1 MSNRPSRFSNDQ
13 DYALLHS
20 TGTSQPLPAVATES
34 ESDSDD
40 PTNMSVRSA
49 EANCLLDE
57 TAMDVKHLMSLCE
70 EELDQA
76 LRQVQ
81 EEGSELARQ
90 PASTPHRVDAHT
102 HFSPVSDTQPT
113 LRDLEFLDHEADRF
127 VRQQVGARYGF
138 EGGLDRP
145 IPWDYDRIS
154 DYHLAILRHDL
165 IATRQAA
172 YAYNTQS
179 AHFQHWKT

>member
-1 MSNRPSRFSNDQ
+1 M
-13 DYALLHS
+13 
-20 TGTSQPLPAVATES
+20 
-34 ESDSDD
+34 
-40 PTNMSVRSA
+40 
-49 EANCLLDE
+49 
-57 TAMDVKHLMSLCE
+57 
-70 EELDQA
+70 
-76 LRQVQ
+76 
-81 EEGSELARQ
+81 
-90 PASTPHRVDAHT
+90 
-102 HFSPVSDTQPT
+102 

-179 AHFQHWKT
+179 AHFQHWKTYAKFCKYFDLQMASPDAETVCLFTQFLARSFKATQSIMNYVASVKL